1 MNVLKIVKLI
11 SKVDLRDE
19 VVDDAAKEEKA
30 GEQGKGA
37 ASASTP
43 RRPAPR
49 GPTIQKQRGG
59 VK

>member
-1 MNVLKIVKLI
+1 MKFI

-19 VVDDAAKEEKA
+19 VVDDAAKEEK